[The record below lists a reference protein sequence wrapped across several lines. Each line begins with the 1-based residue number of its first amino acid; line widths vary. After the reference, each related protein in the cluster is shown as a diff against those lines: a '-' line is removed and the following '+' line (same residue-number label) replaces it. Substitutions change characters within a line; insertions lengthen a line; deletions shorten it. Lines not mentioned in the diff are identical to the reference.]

1 MVQSTWELT
10 EKIKCPTRSH
20 PITPQFP
27 QTTSLINFCVFYFIL
42 FCFLG
47 HREVPQAKGWI
58 PDLCHSKAVSELYLW
73 PTPHVTATT
82 DPYPIGWGQG
92 WTLVKFV
99 IIEPQ
104 WELPVHHFK
113 WDTLLILVCMYVKLS
128 KSLQLEIT
136 LKSYTSNGES
146 LGTLYIEILQ

>member
-1 MVQSTWELT
+1 M
-10 EKIKCPTRSH
+10 SH
-20 PITPQFP
+20 QIPSYNTPVPPNNLSYQF
-27 QTTSLINFCVFYFIL
+27 LCILLYFIL
-42 FCFLG
+42 LFRAQG
-47 HREVPQAKGWI
+47 SSQAKGWI
-58 PDLCHSKAVSELYLW
+58 PDLCHSHSKAVSELYLW

-113 WDTLLILVCMYVKLS
+113 WDTLLILVCMYLQLS